1 MKDMNNL
8 RKYKKGIITMEIE
21 SFMPEKFI
29 NLLWENGIVAKNI
42 RKINITTLVLQVKLS
57 DYVEIS
63 KVAKKTNTKIVI
75 IGRNGLSFFLMKIR
89 SRYALL
95 LGVILFACIIYY
107 LSTFV
112 WNIQITTERYISP
125 YELRNQIKGFGVTQG
140 IKKKN
145 IDVYDIENKILRS
158 NDEIMWVKARIE
170 GVKLKVDVIERQSPP
185 IIIVDETPR
194 NLIANKD
201 GIVVRV
207 FTTEGTAVVKNGDP
221 IQKGELL
228 VRGEQGKEGS
238 VYAVR
243 AEGEVIAKTFYEEI
257 KDVPLYNASRIKT
270 GNSISNLYIKLAN
283 KKIYLKNSLIPY
295 GNYDKI
301 ESNNKVI
308 YKEIY
313 YEVQEKNILVDPI
326 KVTKEIYSNIL
337 RNLDKS
343 VKIIDKIE
351 DVKKEKDKYSIRVV
365 VVAEENVVSEEK

>member
-1 MKDMNNL
+1 
-8 RKYKKGIITMEIE
+8 
-21 SFMPEKFI
+21 
-29 NLLWENGIVAKNI
+29 
-42 RKINITTLVLQVKLS
+42 
-57 DYVEIS
+57 
-63 KVAKKTNTKIVI
+63 
-75 IGRNGLSFFLMKIR
+75 
-89 SRYALL
+89 
-95 LGVILFACIIYY
+95 
-107 LSTFV
+107 
-112 WNIQITTERYISP
+112 
-125 YELRNQIKGFGVTQG
+125 
-140 IKKKN
+140 
-145 IDVYDIENKILRS
+145 
-158 NDEIMWVKARIE
+158 MWVKARIE

-185 IIIVDETPR
+185 IIIVDEAPR
-194 NLIANKD
+194 NLIASKD

-228 VRGEQGKEGS
+228 VSGEQGKEGS

-351 DVKKEKDKYSIRVV
+351 DVKKEKDNYSIRVV
-365 VVAEENVVSEEK
+365 VVAEENIVSQEK

>member
-1 MKDMNNL
+1 
-8 RKYKKGIITMEIE
+8 MEIE

-29 NLLWENGIVAKNI
+29 NLLWKNGIVARNI
-42 RKINITTLVLQVKLS
+42 KKVNITTLVLQVKLS
-57 DYVEIS
+57 DYVEIC

-75 IGRNGLSFFLMKIR
+75 IGRNGLSFFLIKIR
-89 SRYALL
+89 SRSALL
-95 LGVILFACIIYY
+95 LGVILFVCIIYY
-107 LSTFV
+107 LSTFI
-112 WNIQITTERYISP
+112 WNIEITTEHYISP

-140 IKKKN
+140 LRKKN
-145 IDVYDIENKILRS
+145 IDVYDIENKILRN

-185 IIIVDETPR
+185 IIIVDGTPFD
-194 NLIANKD
+194 LIANKD

-207 FTTEGTAVVKNGDP
+207 FTTQGTAVVKNGDL
-221 IQKGELL
+221 IQKGDLL
-228 VRGEQGKEGS
+228 VKGEQGKEGS
-238 VYAVR
+238 VYAVH

-257 KDVPLYNASRIKT
+257 KDVPLYNKSRIET
-270 GNSISNLYIKLAN
+270 GNIISNLYIKFAD

-301 ESNNKVI
+301 ETNNGFI

-313 YEVQEKNILVDPI
+313 YEVQEENILVDPI

-351 DVKKEKDKYSIRVV
+351 DVKKDKDKYSIKVL
-365 VVAEENVVSEEK
+365 VVAEENIAKQEK